1 MIAMVQ
7 SVITGDAKPEDAL
20 KKADEELKKLN

>member
-1 MIAMVQ
+1 MVQ